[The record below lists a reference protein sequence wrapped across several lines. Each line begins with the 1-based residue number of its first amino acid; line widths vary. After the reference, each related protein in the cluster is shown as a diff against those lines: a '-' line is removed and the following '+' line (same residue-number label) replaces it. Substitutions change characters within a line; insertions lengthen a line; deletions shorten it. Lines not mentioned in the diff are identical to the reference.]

1 MHAVNS
7 LAKSIK
13 ASAAVIISLACLA
26 SYPAQAATSLNKSAP
41 DFTLKMKTGGNFRLA
56 EHRGE
61 VLFIN
66 FWASWCGPC
75 RQEMPILDELHSR
88 YRSAGF
94 NVIGITIDEDPRK
107 ADAMLEKIPVTFP
120 VLYDAESSVSELFD
134 VDAMPTSILVDRK
147 GKVRYL
153 HRGYKPGYE
162 VDYRNQI
169 RELIK
174 E

>member
-1 MHAVNS
+1 MS
-7 LAKSIK
+7 
-13 ASAAVIISLACLA
+13 
-26 SYPAQAATSLNKSAP
+26 TRSLNTIAGMLFAFFLVASGTTLAAAKLDKTAP
-41 DFTLKMKTGGNFRLA
+41 DFTLKQKTGGNFRLS

-94 NVIGITIDEDPRK
+94 KVVGITIDEDRSK
-107 ADAMLEKIPVTFP
+107 ADAMLKKIPVTFP

-134 VDAMPTSILVDRK
+134 VDAMPTSILVDRS
-147 GKVRYL
+147 GKMRFL
-153 HRGYKPGYE
+153 HRGYKPGFE
-162 VDYRNQI
+162 IDYRNQI
-169 RELIK
+169 KELIR

>member
-1 MHAVNS
+1 MTNRLFATLTSV
-7 LAKSIK
+7 L
-13 ASAAVIISLACLA
+13 LA
-26 SYPAQAATSLNKSAP
+26 SCVLIAQPGFAAAKLNKTAP
-41 DFTLKMKTGGNFRLA
+41 DFTLKMKHGGNFRLS

-75 RQEMPILDELHSR
+75 RQEMPILDELHQR
-88 YRSAGF
+88 YQSAGF
-94 NVIGITIDEDPRK
+94 KVIGITIDEDTSK
-107 ADAMLEKIPVTFP
+107 ADAMLKKIPVSFP

-134 VDAMPTSILVDRK
+134 VDAMPTSVLVDRS
-147 GKVRYL
+147 GKMRFL

-162 VDYRNQI
+162 EDYRNQI
-169 RELIK
+169 KELIR

>member
-1 MHAVNS
+1 MTVTRV
-7 LAKSIK
+7 IK
-13 ASAAVIISLACLA
+13 PLISTLIASCFIISGSCLA
-26 SYPAQAATSLNKSAP
+26 AANLKQTAP
-41 DFTLKMKTGGNFRLA
+41 DFTLKQKTGGNFRLS
-56 EHRGE
+56 EHRGD

-94 NVIGITIDEDPRK
+94 KVVGITIDEDRSK

-120 VLYDAESSVSELFD
+120 VLYDAQSSVSELFD
-134 VDAMPTSILVDRK
+134 VDAMPTSILVDRN
-147 GKVRYL
+147 GKMRFL

-169 RELIK
+169 KELIR